1 MGLAMDGKS
10 VLIVEDDEKL
20 LNVLTQHLCRRGFR
34 IHHAVGVT
42 SACDKIS
49 SVSPAIILCD
59 YSLRDGNAFEL
70 LAWLRGHSLMTPIV
84 VMTGHATIELAVQA
98 IKCGAEHCVTKPVDM
113 DVLST
118 RLQRVRGHQRV
129 DNKQKVQSLQTARYV
144 RDPFVGFSP
153 AIQQLRDAAER
164 VAGSDSTVLLQ
175 GETGTGKGVLARW
188 LHQTGLRKDEPFV
201 DVNCAGLSRELLESE
216 LFGYQRGAFTGA
228 VNNKEGLLEAAHRG
242 TLFLDE
248 IGDMDPLVQSKLLKV
263 VEEKRF
269 DRLGDVR
276 ERMVDVRI
284 IAASH
289 CDLKKLVEQ
298 GKFRSDLYFRISPIE
313 LRLPPLRERAED
325 ITTIAERLLAQ
336 LAKDLG
342 TGPLQRRESAL
353 HDLVRNSWPGN
364 ICELRN
370 VLERAELFAEAGVIY
385 CTGIKMDKPLAASSS
400 SQVQELL
407 LTLDEVEQQHIR
419 RVFEAEGG
427 NVIRAAARLGIAKSS
442 LYAKIRQ
449 YGLMR

>member
-1 MGLAMDGKS
+1 MDGKS
-10 VLIVEDDEKL
+10 VLIVEDDEDL
-20 LNVLTQHLCRRGFR
+20 LGVLTEHLSRRGFQT
-34 IHHAVGVT
+34 HHAGGVT

-49 SVSPAIILCD
+49 EISPAVVLCD

-70 LAWLRGHSLMTPIV
+70 LAWLRGHNVMTPLV

-98 IKCGAEHCVTKPVDM
+98 IKCGAEHFVTKPVDM
-113 DVLST
+113 EVLAT
-118 RLQRVRGHQRV
+118 LLRRVLDHQRT
-129 DNKQKVQSLQTARYV
+129 DKRQKAQNLQTARYA
-144 RDPFVGFSP
+144 RNPFSGVS
-153 AIQQLRDAAER
+153 AVIQQLQHSAIR

-188 LHQTGLRKDEPFV
+188 LHQMGARKDEPFV

-269 DRLGDVR
+269 HRLGDVR
-276 ERMVDVRI
+276 ERTVDVRI

-289 CDLKKLVEQ
+289 CDMKKLVEQ
-298 GKFRSDLYFRISPIE
+298 GKFRSDLFYRISPIE
-313 LRLPPLRERAED
+313 LRIPPLRERPED
-325 ITTIAERLLAQ
+325 IPPIADRLMVQ
-336 LAKDLG
+336 LGKDLG
-342 TGPLQRRESAL
+342 MGLLQLRDSAMQE
-353 HDLVRNSWPGN
+353 LVRYSWPGN
-364 ICELRN
+364 IRELRN
-370 VLERAELFAEAGVIY
+370 VLERAALFAEAGVIST
-385 CTGIKMDKPLAASSS
+385 TGLKTEKTIASVANP
-400 SQVQELL
+400 SQGQDLL